1 MYKYFLKE
9 IIDIFFSTLLLIL
22 FFPLFILIGVLI
34 KIDSK
39 GPVFFKQIRL
49 GKDEKLFKLFKFRS
63 MTDKDH
69 DNNGQIFS
77 NDIEI
82 TKVGL
87 ILRRFKIDELPQL
100 LNVVKGD
107 MSIIGPR
114 PCLPR
119 IKNKFGKY
127 ANNRFKVKPGLTS
140 LAAVKGS
147 IFLSWEEKG
156 YYDSLYVK
164 NLSFLLDLRI
174 VLNTIRVLII
184 GEKKLFYKK

>member
-1 MYKYFLKE
+1 MYEHFLKGVFD
-9 IIDIFFSTLLLIL
+9 IIFSILLLIL
-22 FFPLFILIGVLI
+22 FLPFFILIGVLI

-39 GPVFFKQIRL
+39 GSIFFKQIRL
-49 GKDEKLFKLFKFRS
+49 GKDEKIFKLFKFRS

-82 TKVGL
+82 TKVGS

-100 LNVVKGD
+100 VNVVKGD

-119 IKNKFGKY
+119 IKSKFGKY
-127 ANNRFKVKPGLTS
+127 ANDRFKVKPGLTS

-156 YYDSLYVK
+156 YYDSLYV
-164 NLSFLLDLRI
+164 NNISFLLDLRI
-174 VLNTIRVLII
+174 VLDTIKVLIF
-184 GEKKLFYKK
+184 GEKKLFSN

>member
-1 MYKYFLKE
+1 MYEHFLKGVFD
-9 IIDIFFSTLLLIL
+9 IIFSILLLIL
-22 FFPLFILIGVLI
+22 FLPFFILIGVLI

-39 GPVFFKQIRL
+39 GSIFFKQIRL
-49 GKDEKLFKLFKFRS
+49 GKDEKIFKLFKFRS
-63 MTDKDH
+63 MTDRDH
-69 DNNGQIFS
+69 DNKGQIFS

-82 TKVGL
+82 TKVGS

-100 LNVVKGD
+100 VNVVKGD

-119 IKNKFGKY
+119 IKSKFGKY
-127 ANNRFKVKPGLTS
+127 ANDRFKVKPGLTS

-156 YYDSLYVK
+156 YYDSLYV
-164 NLSFLLDLRI
+164 NNISFLLDLRI
-174 VLNTIRVLII
+174 VLDTIKVLIF
-184 GEKKLFYKK
+184 GEKKLFSN